1 MSRRKDSKQHGPQ
14 SSIPSQSL
22 PDPIKEPDPVPPSLD
37 VGVPTDP
44 NDVQP
49 EEPTYT
55 VKLTASQI
63 KALQDVLSGA
73 VRVPGVTG
81 ATPVHDNDAGAS
93 SAISTAVS
101 QQDDLQDSD
110 AL

>member
-1 MSRRKDSKQHGPQ
+1 MKKHKPSL
-14 SSIPSQSL
+14 PSQSL
-22 PDPIKEPDPVPPSLD
+22 PDPIKGPDPVPPSLD

-44 NDVQP
+44 NDVPTQP

>member
-1 MSRRKDSKQHGPQ
+1 MKKHKPSL
-14 SSIPSQSL
+14 PSQSL
-22 PDPIKEPDPVPPSLD
+22 PDPIKESDPVPEP
-37 VGVPTDP
+37 VA
-44 NDVQP
+44 QEP

-110 AL
+110 TL

>member
-1 MSRRKDSKQHGPQ
+1 MSRRKDSKQHAPQ
-14 SSIPSQSL
+14 SSSPSQSL
-22 PDPIKEPDPVPPSLD
+22 PDPIKEPDPVK
-37 VGVPTDP
+37 
-44 NDVQP
+44 
-49 EEPTYT
+49 EEPKEQTEEATYT
-55 VKLTASQI
+55 VNLTASQV